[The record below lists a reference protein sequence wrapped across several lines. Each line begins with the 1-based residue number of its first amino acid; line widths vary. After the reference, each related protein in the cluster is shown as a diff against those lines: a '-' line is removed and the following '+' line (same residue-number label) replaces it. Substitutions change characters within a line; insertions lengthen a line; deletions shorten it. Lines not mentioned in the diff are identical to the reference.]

1 VGPGVTASSLP
12 VSRLNLA
19 NLLTA
24 VRIAMVPVFAWLL
37 LRDDGRSDQARWA
50 AALVF
55 TLAVATDRLDGEVAR
70 RWKLVTDLGKLADPI
85 ADKVLIGAALIGLSQ
100 LGEVPW
106 WMTVVILGREV
117 AVTVV
122 RLAVLRHGV
131 IPAGRGGKAKTAVQ
145 ALAILLLVAPLD
157 DPGHPVAR
165 LILAVAV
172 LLTVTTGVDYV
183 VQALRLRT
191 LAVAG
196 PVPGAGDQLTADQ
209 VTGGPVAGASATEGQ
224 PTGGQLADPAAEPR
238 P

>member
-1 VGPGVTASSLP
+1 VTASSIP

-37 LRDDGRSDQARWA
+37 LRDGGDSDRTRWL

-55 TLAVATDRLDGEVAR
+55 ALAVATDRLDGEVAR

-85 ADKVLIGAALIGLSQ
+85 ADKVLIGAALIGLSK

-117 AVTVV
+117 AVTLV

-131 IPAGRGGKAKTAVQ
+131 IPAGRGGKAKTALQ
-145 ALAILLLVAPLD
+145 ALAILLLVAPHAT
-157 DPGHPVAR
+157 PGPWHLVAIS
-165 LILAVAV
+165 ILGLAV
-172 LLTVTTGVDYV
+172 LLTVATGVDYV
-183 VQALRLRT
+183 VQAYRLRT
-191 LAVAG
+191 LRLVGVAAAG
-196 PVPGAGDQLTADQ
+196 AATAPPAPAGSASAAGGAG
-209 VTGGPVAGASATEGQ
+209 SAPG
-224 PTGGQLADPAAEPR
+224 ADPAGDGR